1 MRSLLDE
8 PRLVA
13 DEAPGSRRRWRR
25 PRIPIKRR
33 TLVIVSVIGL
43 VLVGI
48 LTWLLLFS
56 SAFTLRQVVV
66 EGVRAVSPADVV
78 RRTELTSGEPLAR
91 ISTAIVAERVRSI
104 PSVARVSVRRDW
116 PDTVVIEIVERN
128 RLAVVKQGN
137 QYGVLDVDG
146 TVFETSKKRPV
157 GLPTM
162 AGEPGPGRLAALE
175 VLQQLPPDVFARVE
189 SVSADG
195 PEVVVLTMEGG
206 VKVMWG
212 SPVDSPLKADVL
224 RLLLQRLGGAKWID
238 VRVPSNPSTANA
250 SPTPAPPPVTESP
263 SPPADP
269 DQPATP
275 GGAMAPATP
284 PVATPAAG
292 SPVGSPVGSGPS
304 PRA

>member
-8 PRLVA
+8 PRLVV
-13 DEAPGSRRRWRR
+13 DGAPGSRRRWRR
-25 PRIPIKRR
+25 PRIPIRRR
-33 TLVIVSVIGL
+33 TLAILLIISL
-43 VLVGI
+43 VLVGVM
-48 LTWLLLFS
+48 TWLFLFS

-137 QYGVLDVDG
+137 QFGVLDVDG

-162 AGEPGPGRLAALE
+162 TGEPGPGRLAALE
-175 VLQQLPPDVFARVE
+175 VLQQLPPDVLARVE

-195 PEVVVLTMEGG
+195 PEAVVLTMEGG

-263 SPPADP
+263 SPPVDP
-269 DQPATP
+269 DGTAATGGAIAPGLPTAVTPTATP
-275 GGAMAPATP
+275 T
-284 PVATPAAG
+284 AG
-292 SPVGSPVGSGPS
+292 SGAS